1 MKKFIIVLSFGL
13 LLIACNSIQKPA
25 DNLLEGTSW
34 KLIYVQKHLVTDGI
48 TITAAFQD
56 GAVSGSSG
64 CNSYS
69 GSYETDEKEI
79 SFGPLASTL
88 MACMDPDD
96 VMEQESQYLAWLQ
109 EAQTFSVTQGE
120 LMIFRHDGEALTFVP
135 NSQ

>member
-1 MKKFIIVLSFGL
+1 
-13 LLIACNSIQKPA
+13 
-25 DNLLEGTSW
+25 
-34 KLIYVQKHLVTDGI
+34 
-48 TITAAFQD
+48 
-56 GAVSGSSG
+56 VSGSSG